1 MTTHQIEMVQQSWEK
16 IKPAAQSAGEL
27 FYQKLF
33 ERAPQVRHLFRNDIS
48 EQAGKLTY
56 MLTYVVNRL
65 DKLETML
72 DDVQKLAVR
81 HDKYGAE
88 PEHYMVVGDCLL
100 ETLEEGL
107 GEDWNHHLMRA
118 WAAAYGTLANAMIQA
133 QLQSRQHRA

>member
-1 MTTHQIEMVQQSWEK
+1 MTTHQIEMVQQSWER
-16 IKPAAQSAGEL
+16 IKPGAQSAGEL

-33 ERAPQVRHLFRNDIS
+33 EKAPQVRHMFRSDIS

-65 DKLETML
+65 DKLDTMV

-100 ETLEEGL
+100 ETLQEGL
-107 GEDWNHHLMRA
+107 GEDWNHQLMRA

-133 QLQSRQHRA
+133 QLQSRQNRA